1 MGLFGKKKKTEDA
14 PEMRVW
20 GKVEYIVAG
29 LGNPGVVY
37 EQTRHN
43 AGFITIDRLCERLG
57 VKCIRAKY
65 RSMYCEAMISGKRCV
80 IVKPTTFMNNSGEA
94 INEWLE
100 FYKLPPEKLLVIFDD
115 ISLEPGQLRIRRKG
129 SDGGHNGI
137 KSIIELTD
145 SQDFPRIKIGVGKK
159 PSPDYDLADWVLS
172 RFTDR
177 ELEEISQAALKAC
190 EAVELMVNDQTDK
203 AMNLYNS

>member
-1 MGLFGKKKKTEDA
+1 MGLFGKKKKSEDA
-14 PEMRVW
+14 PETRVW
-20 GKVEYIVAG
+20 GKVEYIIAG

-43 AGFITIDRLCERLG
+43 AGFIAIDRLCERLG

-80 IVKPTTFMNNSGEA
+80 IVKPTTFMNNSGMS

-100 FYKLPPEKLLVIFDD
+100 FYKLPPERLLVIFDD
-115 ISLEPGQLRIRRKG
+115 ISLEVAQLRIRRKG

-172 RFTDR
+172 RFSDR
-177 ELEEISQAALKAC
+177 ELEEISQAAQKAC
-190 EAVELMVNDQTDK
+190 EAVELMVNGQTDK

>member
-1 MGLFGKKKKTEDA
+1 MGLFSRKKKSDEL
-14 PEMRVW
+14 PEARVW
-20 GKVEYIVAG
+20 GKVEYIIAG

-43 AGFITIDRLCERLG
+43 AGFIAIDALCEKLG
-57 VKCIRAKY
+57 VKCIKAKF
-65 RSMYCEAMISGKRCV
+65 RSMYCEAMIGGKRCV
-80 IVKPTTFMNNSGEA
+80 IIKPTTYMNNSGEA
-94 INEWLE
+94 INEWLS
-100 FYKLPPEKLLVIFDD
+100 FYKLPTENLIVIFDD
-115 ISLEPGQLRIRRKG
+115 ISLEPSQLRIRRKG

-145 SQDFPRIKIGVGKK
+145 SRDFPRIKLGVGKK

-172 RFTDR
+172 RFSDK
-177 ELEEISQAALKAC
+177 ELEEIAQAAKNAC
-190 EAVELMVNDQTDK
+190 EAVELMVGGQTDK